1 MSLSSSASS
10 TLIGAVAGGDAD
22 LLDAGGGGEAGITGV
37 HVASTAV
44 PEGTFRCRGE
54 VFLIHQHV
62 VPTTDPDV
70 RQMTEFRDL
79 LRSDP
84 PACAAYAAYKRRI
97 TADISDSLDYT
108 HAKTS
113 LIRRQLGA
121 SPTADIPAS
130 LDAR

>member
-1 MSLSSSASS
+1 ML
-10 TLIGAVAGGDAD
+10 
-22 LLDAGGGGEAGITGV
+22 
-37 HVASTAV
+37 
-44 PEGTFRCRGE
+44 EGTFRCRGE
-54 VFLIHQHV
+54 VFLIHHHV
-62 VPTTDPDV
+62 VPTTDPNV

-84 PACAAYAAYKRRI
+84 AAYAAYKRRI

-113 LIRRQLGA
+113 LIRRLLGA

-130 LDAR
+130 ADPR